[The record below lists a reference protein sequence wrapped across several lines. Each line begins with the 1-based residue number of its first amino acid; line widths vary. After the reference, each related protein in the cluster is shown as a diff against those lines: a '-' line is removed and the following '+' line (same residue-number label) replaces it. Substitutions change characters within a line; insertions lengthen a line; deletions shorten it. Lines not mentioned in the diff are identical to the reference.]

1 MSARRRCSRTKYAKY
16 TCGRLRISGR
26 PTYNGA
32 FKLTHSSTTESRMA
46 WNEPGG
52 SQDKDPWGGRR
63 KTSGPPDLDEMIRKL
78 QQKFNSIFGGKG
90 KSGSSSGGAGN
101 ASSGVLMIALAVVVA
116 WLVYDSVHIIQPAER
131 GVVLRFG
138 KYVDTLQP
146 GPSIRLPRPIEQ
158 VVRVDVDQIR
168 SVQIGYRGEGG
179 RDVSVLGESLMLT
192 QDVNIVEVKLA
203 IQYKGKSPDDYL
215 FFDRNPD
222 ITMRDGAESA
232 IREVV
237 GKSKMD
243 FILKEGR
250 SDVAARTK
258 DSLQT
263 ILDRYKTGLIVT
275 SVNLQDAQAPEQVQE
290 AFLDA
295 IRAREDQDRLV
306 NAAEAYANEVIP
318 KARGEAAR
326 LVEDANAY
334 KARVVASAEGE
345 SSRFLQI
352 LREYQKAPDATRQR
366 LYIESTE
373 QVLQNSSKVMVDVDK
388 GSNMIY
394 LPLDRLMQQHP
405 AGDASSTP
413 GTPARAPAA
422 STPASESTAA
432 SRAGN
437 RAQNR
442 GRGEIR

>member
-1 MSARRRCSRTKYAKY
+1 
-16 TCGRLRISGR
+16 
-26 PTYNGA
+26 
-32 FKLTHSSTTESRMA
+32 MA

-63 KTSGPPDLDEMIRKL
+63 KTQGGPPDLDEMIRKL
-78 QQKFNSIFGGKG
+78 QQKLNALFGGKG
-90 KSGSSSGGAGN
+90 KGTGGGTGDSKAPSG
-101 ASSGVLMIALAVVVA
+101 IAVIVLAVVIA
-116 WLVYDSVHIIQPAER
+116 WLAYDSVYIIQPAER

-146 GPSIRLPRPIEQ
+146 GPSVRLPRPFEQ
-158 VVRVDVDQIR
+158 VIRVDVDQIR
-168 SVQIGYRGEGG
+168 TVEIGYRAEGRQG
-179 RDVSVLGESLMLT
+179 VSVLGESLMLT
-192 QDVNIVEVKLA
+192 QDENIVEVKLA
-203 IQYKGKSPDDYL
+203 VQYKVKSPDDYL

-222 ITMRDGAESA
+222 ITMRDAAESA
-232 IREVV
+232 IREVI

-263 ILDRYKTGLIVT
+263 ILDRYHTGLQVT

-306 NAAEAYANEVIP
+306 NEAEAYANEVIP

-334 KARVVASAEGE
+334 KARVIASAEGE
-345 SSRFLQI
+345 ASRFLAI
-352 LREYQKAPDATRQR
+352 LKEFQKAPDVTRER
-366 LYIESTE
+366 LYIESIE

-394 LPLDRLMQQHP
+394 LPLDKIMQRSETPAPTSSTTPSRLMP
-405 AGDASSTP
+405 ST
-413 GTPARAPAA
+413 TPPAA
-422 STPASESTAA
+422 ESPRAN
-432 SRAGN
+432 SRTQSRTREA
-437 RAQNR
+437 RQ
-442 GRGEIR
+442 

>member
-1 MSARRRCSRTKYAKY
+1 
-16 TCGRLRISGR
+16 
-26 PTYNGA
+26 
-32 FKLTHSSTTESRMA
+32 MA

-63 KTSGPPDLDEMIRKL
+63 KTQGGPPDLDEMIRKL
-78 QQKFNSIFGGKG
+78 QQKLNALFGGKG
-90 KSGSSSGGAGN
+90 KGTGGGTGDSKAPSG
-101 ASSGVLMIALAVVVA
+101 IAVIVLAVVIA
-116 WLVYDSVHIIQPAER
+116 WLAYDSVYIIQPAER

-146 GPSIRLPRPIEQ
+146 GPSVRLPRPFEQ
-158 VVRVDVDQIR
+158 VIRVDVDQIR
-168 SVQIGYRGEGG
+168 TVEIGYRAEGRQG
-179 RDVSVLGESLMLT
+179 VSVLGESLMLT
-192 QDVNIVEVKLA
+192 QDENIVEVKLA
-203 IQYKGKSPDDYL
+203 VQYKVKSPDDYL

-222 ITMRDGAESA
+222 ITMRDAAESA
-232 IREVV
+232 IREVI

-263 ILDRYKTGLIVT
+263 ILDRYHTGLQVT

-306 NAAEAYANEVIP
+306 NEAEAYANEVIP

-334 KARVVASAEGE
+334 KARVIASAEGE
-345 SSRFLQI
+345 ASRFLAI
-352 LREYQKAPDATRQR
+352 LKEFQKAPDVTRER
-366 LYIESTE
+366 LYIESIE

-394 LPLDRLMQQHP
+394 LPLDKIMQRPETPAPTSSTTPSRLMP
-405 AGDASSTP
+405 ST
-413 GTPARAPAA
+413 TPPAA
-422 STPASESTAA
+422 ESPRAN
-432 SRAGN
+432 SRTQSRTREA
-437 RAQNR
+437 RQ
-442 GRGEIR
+442 

>member
-1 MSARRRCSRTKYAKY
+1 
-16 TCGRLRISGR
+16 
-26 PTYNGA
+26 
-32 FKLTHSSTTESRMA
+32 MA

-63 KTSGPPDLDEMIRKL
+63 KTQGGPPDLDEMIRKL
-78 QQKFNSIFGGKG
+78 QQKLNALFGGKG
-90 KSGSSSGGAGN
+90 KGTGGGTGDSKAPSG
-101 ASSGVLMIALAVVVA
+101 IAVIVLAVVIA
-116 WLVYDSVHIIQPAER
+116 WLAYDSVYIIQPAER

-146 GPSIRLPRPIEQ
+146 GPSVRLPRPFEQ
-158 VVRVDVDQIR
+158 VIRVDVDQIR
-168 SVQIGYRGEGG
+168 TVEIGYRAEGRQG
-179 RDVSVLGESLMLT
+179 VSVLGESLMLT
-192 QDVNIVEVKLA
+192 QDENIVEVKLA
-203 IQYKGKSPDDYL
+203 VQYKVKSPDDYL

-222 ITMRDGAESA
+222 ITMRDAAESA
-232 IREVV
+232 IREVI

-263 ILDRYKTGLIVT
+263 ILDRYHTGLQVT

-306 NAAEAYANEVIP
+306 NEAEAYANEVIP

-334 KARVVASAEGE
+334 KARVIASAEGE
-345 SSRFLQI
+345 ASRFLAI
-352 LREYQKAPDATRQR
+352 LKEFQKAPDVTRER
-366 LYIESTE
+366 LYIESIE

-394 LPLDRLMQQHP
+394 LPLDKIMQRSETPAPTSSTTPSRLMP
-405 AGDASSTP
+405 ST
-413 GTPARAPAA
+413 TPPAA
-422 STPASESTAA
+422 ESPRAN
-432 SRAGN
+432 SRTQSRTREA
-437 RAQNR
+437 R
-442 GRGEIR
+442 

>member
-1 MSARRRCSRTKYAKY
+1 M
-16 TCGRLRISGR
+16 RISGR

-63 KTSGPPDLDEMIRKL
+63 KPSGPPDLDEMIRKL

-90 KSGSSSGGAGN
+90 KSGGSSGTGGAGN
-101 ASSGVLMIALAVVVA
+101 ASSGVMMIALAVVVA
-116 WLVYDSVHIIQPAER
+116 WLVYDSVHI
-131 GVVLRFG
+131 
-138 KYVDTLQP
+138 
-146 GPSIRLPRPIEQ
+146 S
-158 VVRVDVDQIR
+158 
-168 SVQIGYRGEGG
+168 YRGEGG
-179 RDVSVLGESLMLT
+179 RDVPVLGESLMLT
-192 QDVNIVEVKLA
+192 QDENIVEVKLA
-203 IQYKGKSPDDYL
+203 IQYKVKSPDDYL

-306 NAAEAYANEVIP
+306 NEAEAYANEVIP

-422 STPASESTAA
+422 SPPAAESPRAN
-432 SRAGN
+432 SRTQSRTREA
-437 RAQNR
+437 RQ
-442 GRGEIR
+442 

>member
-90 KSGSSSGGAGN
+90 KSGGSSGTGGAGN

-116 WLVYDSVHIIQPAER
+116 WLVSDSVHIIQPAER

-146 GPSIRLPRPIEQ
+146 GPRVRLPRPFEQ
-158 VVRVDVDQIR
+158 VIRVDVDQIR
-168 SVQIGYRGEGG
+168 TVEIGYRAEGRQG
-179 RDVSVLGESLMLT
+179 VSVLGESLMLT
-192 QDVNIVEVKLA
+192 QDENIVEVKLA
-203 IQYKGKSPDDYL
+203 VQYKVKSPDDYL
-215 FFDRNPD
+215 FFDRYPA
-222 ITMRDGAESA
+222 G
-232 IREVV
+232 
-237 GKSKMD
+237 
-243 FILKEGR
+243 
-250 SDVAARTK
+250 
-258 DSLQT
+258 LQ
-263 ILDRYKTGLIVT
+263 VT

-306 NAAEAYANEVIP
+306 NEAEAYANEVIP

-326 LVEDANAY
+326 LVEAAHAY
-334 KARVVASAEGE
+334 KARMVASAEGE

-352 LREYQKAPDATRQR
+352 LREYQKAPDVTRQR
-366 LYIESTE
+366 LYIESME

-394 LPLDRLMQQHP
+394 LPLDRLMQRPETP
-405 AGDASSTP
+405 APTSST
-413 GTPARAPAA
+413 TPSRLTPSATPPAA
-422 STPASESTAA
+422 ESPRAN
-432 SRAGN
+432 SRTQSRTREA
-437 RAQNR
+437 RQ
-442 GRGEIR
+442 

>member
-1 MSARRRCSRTKYAKY
+1 
-16 TCGRLRISGR
+16 
-26 PTYNGA
+26 
-32 FKLTHSSTTESRMA
+32 MA

-63 KTSGPPDLDEMIRKL
+63 KTQGGPPDLDEMIRKL
-78 QQKFNSIFGGKG
+78 QQKLNALFGGKG
-90 KSGSSSGGAGN
+90 KGTGTGGGAGEGR
-101 ASSGVLMIALAVVVA
+101 ASSGIAVTVLAVAIA
-116 WLVYDSVHIIQPAER
+116 WLAYDSVYIIQPAER

-146 GPSIRLPRPIEQ
+146 GPSVRLPRPIEQ
-158 VVRVDVDQIR
+158 VIRVDVDQIR
-168 SVQIGYRGEGG
+168 TVEIGYRAEGRQG
-179 RDVSVLGESLMLT
+179 VSVLGEALMLT
-192 QDVNIVEVKLA
+192 QDENIVEIKLA
-203 IQYKGKSPDDYL
+203 VQYKVKSPDDYL

-222 ITMRDGAESA
+222 IILRDAAESA

-263 ILDRYKTGLIVT
+263 ILDRYHTGLLVT

-306 NAAEAYANEVIP
+306 NEAEAYANEVIP

-334 KARVVASAEGE
+334 KARVVASAAGE
-345 SSRFLQI
+345 ASRFLAI
-352 LREYQKAPDATRQR
+352 LKEYQKAPDVTRER
-366 LYIESTE
+366 LYLESIE

-388 GSNMIY
+388 GNNVIY
-394 LPLDRLMQQHP
+394 LPLDKIMQRPETP
-405 AGDASSTP
+405 APTTSAVPRAMPSTTPPAAAENPRASS
-413 GTPARAPAA
+413 
-422 STPASESTAA
+422 
-432 SRAGN
+432 
-437 RAQNR
+437 RAQSR
-442 GRGEIR
+442 TRGEAR

>member
-1 MSARRRCSRTKYAKY
+1 
-16 TCGRLRISGR
+16 
-26 PTYNGA
+26 
-32 FKLTHSSTTESRMA
+32 MA

-63 KTSGPPDLDEMIRKL
+63 KTQGGPPDLDGMIRKL
-78 QQKFNSIFGGKG
+78 QQKLNALFGGKG
-90 KSGSSSGGAGN
+90 KGTGGGTGDSKAPSG
-101 ASSGVLMIALAVVVA
+101 IAVIVLAVVIA
-116 WLVYDSVHIIQPAER
+116 WLAYDSVYIIQPAER
-131 GVVLRFG
+131 GVVLRVG

-146 GPSIRLPRPIEQ
+146 GPSVRLPRPFEQ
-158 VVRVDVDQIR
+158 VIRVDVDQIR
-168 SVQIGYRGEGG
+168 TVEIGYRAEGRQG
-179 RDVSVLGESLMLT
+179 VSVLGESLMLT
-192 QDVNIVEVKLA
+192 QDENIVEVKLA
-203 IQYKGKSPDDYL
+203 VQYKVKSPDDYL

-222 ITMRDGAESA
+222 ITMRDAAESA
-232 IREVV
+232 IREVI

-263 ILDRYKTGLIVT
+263 ILDRYHTGLQVT
-275 SVNLQDAQAPEQVQE
+275 SGNLQDAQAPEQVQE

-306 NAAEAYANEVIP
+306 NEAEAYANEVIP

-352 LREYQKAPDATRQR
+352 LREYQKAPDVTRQR
-366 LYIESTE
+366 LYIESME

-394 LPLDRLMQQHP
+394 LPLDRLMQQHS
-405 AGDASSTP
+405 AGAAAVGGSAS

-432 SRAGN
+432 TRAGN